1 MVVDRRQRLALVAPI
16 GVLVAALVGCG
27 APTPTATP
35 STAATAAPAPT
46 FRLVEVDG
54 RTQAIDCRGSGKP
67 TIVLDG
73 GLGVYSGTWVG
84 VLDALA
90 NESFWVCRYD
100 RPGLGESEAGRKPRT
115 SERFVTELRA
125 LLEAAR
131 ERPPYVLVGHS
142 LAGLNV
148 QLFARTHRDE
158 VAGVV
163 FVDAV
168 HPDLDLRIESLL
180 TPGQVAQ
187 RRVELELNEESIRFE
202 DILASEDQVRA
213 APEFPAVPIV
223 AIPHGVHFTVTDPDW
238 PEQPVE
244 DLWAELQR
252 DLSRLAP
259 GGKLVIAAKSQHRIQ
274 ETEPEVVAAA
284 IREVVTASGT

>member
-1 MVVDRRQRLALVAPI
+1 MALIVA
-16 GVLVAALVGCG
+16 LLGCG
-27 APTPTATP
+27 APTPTTTP
-35 STAATAAPAPT
+35 SPDPTATPAPT

-54 RTQAIDCRGSGKP
+54 RTQAIDCRGNGKP
-67 TIVLDG
+67 TVVLDG

-84 VLDALA
+84 VMDALTD
-90 NESFWVCRYD
+90 ESFRVCRYD
-100 RPGLGESEAGRKPRT
+100 RPGLGESEAGQKPRT

-125 LLEAAR
+125 LLEAAG

-148 QLFARTHRDE
+148 QLFAREHRDE

-163 FVDAV
+163 FVDAI
-168 HPDLDLRIESLL
+168 HPDLDRRIEPLL
-180 TPGQVAQ
+180 TPEQVAQ
-187 RRVELELNEESIRFE
+187 RREELELNEEGIRFE

-213 APEFPAVPIV
+213 AREFPAVPTV
-223 AIPHGVHFTVTDPDW
+223 AIAHGVHFTVTDPDW
-238 PEQPVE
+238 PERPVE

-259 GGKLVIAAKSQHRIQ
+259 GGKLVIATKSQHRIQ

>member
-1 MVVDRRQRLALVAPI
+1 MRSLAGMALV
-16 GVLVAALVGCG
+16 VALLGCG
-27 APTPTATP
+27 GPTPTATP
-35 STAATAAPAPT
+35 SPAPTTTPAPT
-46 FRLVEVDG
+46 FRLVQVGG

-67 TIVLDG
+67 TVVLDG

-90 NESFWVCRYD
+90 NESFRVCRYD
-100 RPGLGESEAGRKPRT
+100 RPGLGESEAGPKPRT

-125 LLEAAR
+125 LLEAAG

-142 LAGLNV
+142 LGGLNV
-148 QLFARTHRDE
+148 QLFAREHRDE
-158 VAGVV
+158 IAGVV
-163 FVDAV
+163 FVDAI
-168 HPDLDLRIESLL
+168 HPDLDERIEPLL
-180 TPGQVAQ
+180 TPAQVAQ
-187 RRVELELNEESIRFE
+187 RREELELNEEGIRFE

-223 AIPHGVHFTVTDPDW
+223 AIAHGVHFTVTDPDW

-259 GGKLVIAAKSQHRIQ
+259 GGKLVIATKSQHRIQ